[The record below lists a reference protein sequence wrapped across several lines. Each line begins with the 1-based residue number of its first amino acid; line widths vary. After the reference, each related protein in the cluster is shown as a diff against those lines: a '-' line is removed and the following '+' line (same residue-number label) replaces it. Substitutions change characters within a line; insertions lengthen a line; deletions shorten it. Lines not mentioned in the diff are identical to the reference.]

1 VITSPFIL
9 SDQKDLASFKRS
21 RCAAGH
27 KAMWHE
33 SWGGLPSKEFLKI
46 RPSLAEL
53 RDRLY
58 ENLYFRRNCR
68 KSKRRMG

>member
-1 VITSPFIL
+1 
-9 SDQKDLASFKRS
+9 
-21 RCAAGH
+21 
-27 KAMWHE
+27 MWHE

-58 ENLYFRRNCR
+58 EKLILQT
-68 KSKRRMG
+68 KLQEI